1 MSAFMADLEQRI
13 EALTDTAANAR
24 VVDDTV
30 GKSNND
36 SEKIASEGRVVAHHD
51 QSFPRALPV
60 GVLLRRKLLKL
71 RTGKSSFDTA
81 RKGFVPERVP
91 V

>member
-13 EALTDTAANAR
+13 GALTDTAANAR

-30 GKSNND
+30 GKSNN

-51 QSFPRALPV
+51 QSFSRALPV

-71 RTGKSSFDTA
+71 RTGKSSFD
-81 RKGFVPERVP
+81 GGYNN
-91 V
+91 